1 MHSGR
6 EIDNRIVW
14 LLITA
19 VAIAVGMSAIFL
31 DVKILWDSYWAPTI
45 ACLLLLGAAYLYKT
59 WRRDRAIATALEG
72 TCQLTAFTAVAAPL
86 SYVAA
91 TTNRP
96 LQDSTL
102 AAADKLLHLDW
113 MALLGWMNAHPS
125 LHAVFALAYAS
136 FVPQTILVLV
146 ALTMTGRSHRIRQF
160 LLAFIVTALA
170 TIAISAWLPAE
181 GAWSHY
187 AITPADHPAINPVT
201 REHHLAIFRGLRS
214 ESFRLLTGVNSE
226 GIITFPSLHAAVGLI
241 FILTL
246 WPVPVIRWIGLAVN
260 VLMIVATPI
269 DGGHYFVDVFAGL
282 GLAALCWIA
291 VSQFSTS
298 RAAADTMLSP
308 VKVTPNS

>member
-1 MHSGR
+1 MSSGR

-19 VAIAVGMSAIFL
+19 VAIAVGMSTIFL
-31 DVKILWDSYWAPTI
+31 DVKILWDSYWAPAI
-45 ACLLLLGAAYLYKT
+45 ACLLLLGTAHLYKT
-59 WRRDRAIATALEG
+59 WRRDRTIATALEG
-72 TCQLTAFTAVAAPL
+72 TCQLMAFTAVAAPL

-160 LLAFIVTALA
+160 LLTFIVTALM

-181 GAWSHY
+181 GAWAHY

-201 REHHLAIFRGLRS
+201 REHHRAIFHGLRS

-246 WPVPVIRWIGLAVN
+246 WPVPVVRWIGLAVN

-269 DGGHYFVDVFAGL
+269 DGGHYFVDVIAGL

-291 VSQFSTS
+291 VSQFFTS
-298 RAAADTMLSP
+298 RTTADTMLSP
-308 VKVTPNS
+308 AKVTLNG